1 MMQNR
6 SITRANVDAS
16 QLPSTTIF
24 HDALPVIGIGYDTK
38 QRTVSG
44 QVTHQ
49 HTAAPIAN
57 ATVTLQSGQV
67 RYTATTNANGQYSIE
82 VFKSNLD
89 YEASITAE
97 GCTAATR
104 TVHFDNADVTL
115 NIALDDTASGISN
128 INHTDA
134 DGVKGIYTV
143 DGKKLQQLQQGI
155 NIVQMCNGTVKKVI
169 VK

>member
-1 MMQNR
+1 M
-6 SITRANVDAS
+6 
-16 QLPSTTIF
+16 
-24 HDALPVIGIGYDTK
+24 
-38 QRTVSG
+38 
-44 QVTHQ
+44 
-49 HTAAPIAN
+49 
-57 ATVTLQSGQV
+57 
-67 RYTATTNANGQYSIE
+67 RYTATTNAHGQYSIE

-97 GCTAATR
+97 GCTAVTR
-104 TVHFDNADVTL
+104 SVHFADADVTL

-128 INHTDA
+128 INAKD
-134 DGVKGIYTV
+134 DNSIKGIYTI

>member
-1 MMQNR
+1 M
-6 SITRANVDAS
+6 
-16 QLPSTTIF
+16 
-24 HDALPVIGIGYDTK
+24 
-38 QRTVSG
+38 SG

-49 HTAAPIAN
+49 HTTAPIAN

-97 GCTAATR
+97 GYTAVTR
-104 TVHFDNADVTL
+104 SVHFADADVTL
-115 NIALDDTASGISN
+115 NIALTDTASGISN
-128 INHTDA
+128 INAKD
-134 DGVKGIYTV
+134 DNGIKGIYTI